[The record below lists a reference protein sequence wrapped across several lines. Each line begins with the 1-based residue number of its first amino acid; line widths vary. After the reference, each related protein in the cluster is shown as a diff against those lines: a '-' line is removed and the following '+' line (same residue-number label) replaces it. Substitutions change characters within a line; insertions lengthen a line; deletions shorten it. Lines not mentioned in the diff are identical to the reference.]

1 MSPKHGT
8 GSLQRLYSGLW
19 TGLWTHDRSKQLT
32 LCYLAIML
40 SAIHVSA
47 SGVERVHGF
56 TQTGEDEDYSN
67 TTINSN
73 LVIYLASV

>member
-1 MSPKHGT
+1 
-8 GSLQRLYSGLW
+8 
-19 TGLWTHDRSKQLT
+19 
-32 LCYLAIML
+32 ML

-47 SGVERVHGF
+47 SGMERVHGF
-56 TQTGEDEDYSN
+56 TQTGEDEHYSN

>member
-1 MSPKHGT
+1 MELGLYKACTLDYGLDYRLMIVQSNSASVV
-8 GSLQRLYSGLW
+8 SLS
-19 TGLWTHDRSKQLT
+19 
-32 LCYLAIML
+32 CYLQYMYL
-40 SAIHVSA
+40 SA
-47 SGVERVHGF
+47 SGMERVHGF

>member
-1 MSPKHGT
+1 MELG
-8 GSLQRLYSGLW
+8 LYKACTLDCGLYY
-19 TGLWTHDRSKQLT
+19 GLMIIQSNSASVVLI
-32 LCYLAIML
+32 AIML

-73 LVIYLASV
+73 LVIHLASV